1 VGGYKRTGPGEHYLP
16 QVAIIDSRSL
26 QQRTLRPFWERANA
40 YIAPN
45 AYQRAIPLGVIESF
59 DCNPN
64 GGEQPDP
71 SGVGGTAEPPC
82 FVAPKQLFQNQK
94 YPRLRRGQAPVVD
107 APKGTEGSS
116 PARP

>member
-1 VGGYKRTGPGEHYLP
+1 M
-16 QVAIIDSRSL
+16 AIIDSRSL
-26 QQRTLRPFWERANA
+26 QQRTSRPPWERANS

-59 DCNPN
+59 DCNPA

-71 SGVGGTAEPPC
+71 SGVGGNAAPPC
-82 FVAPKQLFQNQK
+82 FVAPKQLFQDQK
-94 YPRLRRGQAPVVD
+94 YPRLRRGHAPVVS
-107 APKGTEGSS
+107 APTGTQGNS